1 MKILILLFFFSG
13 NNPTEIA
20 LINTY
25 KKNAEKSFLSND
37 FSNAASQY
45 RFLIDSLQIDEDAIK
60 LNLGHAYQQ
69 LGDTSSARTYYNQ
82 ATLTNDHN
90 LKSIAYQQLG
100 VMSKA
105 SSNLNESLNYLKAS
119 IKANPSNT
127 DARYDYEL
135 VKKLLEQRKDQNQS
149 DQDENKEQQ
158 DQEQQDQEQ
167 QNQEQQDQEQQ
178 DQEQQDQE
186 QQDQEQQDQD
196 GDADEKKEQEQKE
209 AADQQEKKPEE
220 EAKDAESAQNEEEE
234 KADENEQR
242 NQDIEQKLQEMN
254 ISPEKAEMILEA
266 MKNGEIQYIQ
276 QQKRKP
282 TEKPDKGKPDW

>member
-167 QNQEQQDQEQQ
+167 Q
-178 DQEQQDQE
+178 
-186 QQDQEQQDQD
+186 DQD

>member
-13 NNPTEIA
+13 NNTTEIA

-69 LGDTSSARTYYNQ
+69 LGDTSSARAYYNQ

-167 QNQEQQDQEQQ
+167 QNQEQQE
-178 DQEQQDQE
+178 QE

-282 TEKPDKGKPDW
+282 TEKPDIGKPDW

>member
-178 DQEQQDQE
+178 DQEQQDQ
-186 QQDQEQQDQD
+186 D

-220 EAKDAESAQNEEEE
+220 EAKDVESAQNEEEE

>member
-1 MKILILLFFFSG
+1 M
-13 NNPTEIA
+13 
-20 LINTY
+20 INTY

-167 QNQEQQDQEQQ
+167 Q
-178 DQEQQDQE
+178 DQE

>member
-178 DQEQQDQE
+178 DQEQQDQ
-186 QQDQEQQDQD
+186 D

>member
-158 DQEQQDQEQ
+158 DQEQQ
-167 QNQEQQDQEQQ
+167 N
-178 DQEQQDQE
+178 QEQQDQE